1 MPVLILRTCEFT
13 EYLQSLKGMFMVG
26 YSGAY
31 GRVHSR
37 ILSINDLSSLEY
49 AINIGCTYFL
59 ENYTISCPLQLD
71 SLMLVQTS
79 FVSGFFL

>member
-1 MPVLILRTCEFT
+1 MPVLILCTCEFT

-37 ILSINDLSSLEY
+37 ILSINDLSSL
-49 AINIGCTYFL
+49 
-59 ENYTISCPLQLD
+59 
-71 SLMLVQTS
+71 
-79 FVSGFFL
+79 SGICY